1 MSKRFVNMFLFSLLV
16 VALNG
21 VSAGP
26 VEERLLGFEAESSKR
41 QIALEERFDS
51 LLDGKNLRLWM
62 ERMTAKPH
70 HLGSLFGKEVAEF
83 IAGQFRSWGYETEIE
98 KFDVLFPTPK
108 QRLLEMT
115 APEHFVASL
124 DEPALKEDRT
134 SGVTGNRLPPYNAY
148 SIDGDVTGL
157 LVYANYGLPKDYE
170 YLESKGINVKGKIII
185 VRYGGSWRGIK
196 PKVAAEHGAIG
207 CIIYSDPRDDGY
219 FQGDD
224 YPKGSWRNERGAQR
238 GSVLDMPVYPGD
250 PLTPGASATAAAK
263 RLPVREAKTLTQ
275 IPVLPI
281 SYGDAVPL
289 LRSLGGRVVPE
300 DWRGTLPLT
309 YHIGPGPATVH
320 LKLEF
325 SWDLATTHDVIARI
339 RGAERPGQ
347 WVIRGNHHDAWV
359 FGAYDPVSGLVS
371 LMEEARAVA
380 ALTKSGWRP
389 KRTIIYCAWDGEE
402 PGLIGSTEWVEDHEE
417 ELSKK
422 AVVYVNSDSNGAG
435 FLAMGGTPSLE
446 KFMNQA
452 ARSVMDPQ
460 KAVSV
465 LERARAFAIVKG
477 DAETRQMARQKQDLP
492 LTALGSGSD
501 YTPFLQHLGI
511 PALNLLFFGEEG
523 GGSYH
528 SIYDSFDYYTRFV
541 DPDFEYG
548 VTLAKTAG
556 RAILRFANADVLP
569 YEFLSLSEKVDSYLK
584 ELVKLTETIRE
595 ANEEKKLLI
604 TEKSV
609 EITLQP
615 KEIYIPPQA
624 LSEVP
629 YLNFSPLQNAAA
641 NLKTS
646 ALGYHEALKA
656 FGTSGVGLPE
666 RTQETLNQILIGAER
681 ALLRTEGLP
690 GHPWFRH
697 QLYAP
702 GKYTGYDVK
711 TIPGVREAIE
721 QRNWEEANREIK
733 LVARTLDGLVTVIEQ
748 ASAVLKPVK
757 GK

>member
-1 MSKRFVNMFLFSLLV
+1 MPKRFRITFLFFLFI
-16 VALNG
+16 
-21 VSAGP
+21 SAPNEASTGRF
-26 VEERLLGFEAESSKR
+26 EERLLGFSPESSKR
-41 QIALEERFDS
+41 QIGLEEQFDS
-51 LLDGKNLRLWM
+51 VLDVNNLRIWM
-62 ERMTAKPH
+62 ERLTAKPH
-70 HLGSLFGKEVAEF
+70 HLGSPFGKEVAEF
-83 IAGQFRSWGYETEIE
+83 IAEQFRSWGYETEIE

-115 APEHFVASL
+115 EPEHYVASL
-124 DEPALKEDRT
+124 DEPVLKEDRT

-148 SIDGDVTGL
+148 SIDGDVSGQ
-157 LVYANYGLPKDYE
+157 LVYVNYGLPKDYE
-170 YLESKGINVKGKIII
+170 YLDSKGINVKGKIII

-250 PLTPGASATAAAK
+250 PLTPGVSATATAK
-263 RLPVREAKTLTQ
+263 RLPTTEAKTLTK

-281 SYGDAVPL
+281 SYNDAVPL
-289 LRSLGGRVVPE
+289 LRALGGRVAPE

-309 YHIGPGPATVH
+309 YHLGPGPATVH

-325 SWDLATTHDVIARI
+325 NWDLTTIHDVIARI
-339 RGAERPGQ
+339 RGAERPDQ

-380 ALTKSGWRP
+380 ALTKSGWKP

-402 PGLIGSTEWVEDHEE
+402 PGLLGSTEWVEDHEE
-417 ELSKK
+417 ELSSK
-422 AVVYVNSDSNGAG
+422 AALYVNSDSNGAG

-452 ARSVMDPQ
+452 ARSVIDPQ
-460 KAVSV
+460 KGVSV
-465 LERARAFAIVKG
+465 LERARAFSIVKD
-477 DAETRQMARQKQDLP
+477 DAEMRQTARQKKDLP
-492 LTALGSGSD
+492 LAALGSGSD

-541 DPDFEYG
+541 DPNFEYG
-548 VTLAKTAG
+548 VVLAKTAG
-556 RAILRFANADVLP
+556 RTILRFADADILP
-569 YEFLSLSEKVDSYLK
+569 YEFLSLSEKIDSYLK
-584 ELVKLTETIRE
+584 ELVKLTEKIRD

-604 TEKSV
+604 KEKSV
-609 EITLQP
+609 ENTLNP
-615 KEIYIPPQA
+615 KEIYIPPQV

-629 YLNFSPLQNAAA
+629 YLNFSPLQNAIG
-641 NLKTS
+641 NLRAS
-646 ALGYHEALKA
+646 SQGYQEALK
-656 FGTSGVGLPE
+656 TYESSDIELSE
-666 RTQETLNQILIGAER
+666 RTRDTLNQILMGAER
-681 ALLRTEGLP
+681 TLLRKEGLP

-702 GKYTGYDVK
+702 GRYTGYDVK
-711 TIPGVREAIE
+711 TIPGAREAIE
-721 QRNWEEANREIK
+721 QHNWEEANREIE
-733 LVARTLDGLVTVIEQ
+733 LVARTIDRLVVVIDQ
-748 ASAVLKPVK
+748 ASEVLKK
-757 GK
+757 EGAK

>member
-1 MSKRFVNMFLFSLLV
+1 MSKRFLNMFLFSFLGV
-16 VALNG
+16 TLNG
-21 VSAGP
+21 VSIGAA
-26 VEERLLGFEAESSKR
+26 EERLLGFETESSKQ
-41 QIALEERFDS
+41 QIVLEEHFDS
-51 LLDGKNLRLWM
+51 LLDTKNLRLWM

-70 HLGSLFGKEVAEF
+70 HLGSTFGKEVAEF

-115 APEHFVASL
+115 EPEHFVASL
-124 DEPALKEDRT
+124 NEPPLKEDRT
-134 SGVTGNRLPPYNAY
+134 SGLTGDRLPPYNAY
-148 SIDGDVTGL
+148 SIDGDVTGQ

-170 YLESKGINVKGKIII
+170 YLDSRGIQVKGKIII

-224 YPKGSWRNERGAQR
+224 YPKGSWRNEWGAQR

-250 PLTPGASATAAAK
+250 PLTPGVSATSAAK
-263 RLPVREAKTLTQ
+263 RLSVKEAKTLTK

-281 SYGDAVPL
+281 SYANALPL
-289 LRSLGGRVVPE
+289 LRSLGGRVAPE

-309 YHIGPGPATVH
+309 YHTGPGPATVH

-325 SWDLATTHDVIARI
+325 NWDLATIHNVIARI
-339 RGAERPGQ
+339 PGAERPDQ

-359 FGAYDPVSGLVS
+359 FGALDPVSGLVS
-371 LMEEARAVA
+371 LLEEARAVA

-389 KRTIIYCAWDGEE
+389 KRTMIYCAWDGEE

-417 ELSKK
+417 ELSRK
-422 AVVYVNSDSNGAG
+422 AVVYVNTDSNGAG
-435 FLAMGGTPSLE
+435 VLSMGGTPSLE
-446 KFMNQA
+446 QFMNQA
-452 ARSVMDPQ
+452 ARSVIDPQ

-477 DAETRQMARQKQDLP
+477 DAETRQTTRQKKDLP
-492 LTALGSGSD
+492 LAALGSGSD

-511 PALNLLFFGEEG
+511 PSLNLSFSGEEG

-541 DPDFEYG
+541 DPDFQYG

-556 RAILRFANADVLP
+556 RVILRLANADVLP
-569 YEFLSLSEKVDSYLK
+569 YEFLSLSEKVDTYLK
-584 ELVKLTETIRE
+584 ELVKLTENIRE
-595 ANEEKKLLI
+595 ANEEKKRLI
-604 TEKSV
+604 QDKSV
-609 EITLQP
+609 EMTLAP
-615 KEIYIPPQA
+615 KEIYIPPQV

-641 NLKTS
+641 NLKAS
-646 ALGYHEALKA
+646 SQGYQEALKA
-656 FGTSGVGLPE
+656 YDTSSVRLSE
-666 RTQETLNQILIGAER
+666 KNRDTLNQILMSVER
-681 ALLRTEGLP
+681 SLLRKEGLP

-702 GKYTGYDVK
+702 GRYTGYDVK
-711 TIPGVREAIE
+711 TVPGVREAIE
-721 QRNWEEANREIK
+721 QHAWEEANREIE
-733 LVARTLDGLVTVIEQ
+733 LVARTIDGLVAVIDQ
-748 ASAVLKPVK
+748 ASAVLKPAKVK
-757 GK
+757 

>member
-1 MSKRFVNMFLFSLLV
+1 MSKRFMSTFLFFLFIS
-16 VALNG
+16 ALNG
-21 VSAGP
+21 ASAGQI
-26 VEERLLGFEAESSKR
+26 EERLLGFSPESSKQ
-41 QIALEERFDS
+41 QIALEEQFDS
-51 LLDGKNLRLWM
+51 LLDRRNFRPWM

-70 HLGSLFGKEVAEF
+70 HLGSAFGKEVAEF
-83 IAGQFRSWGYETEIE
+83 IAEQFRSWGYETEIE

-115 APEHFVASL
+115 EPEPFIASL
-124 DEPALKEDRT
+124 NEPALKQDRT
-134 SGVTGNRLPPYNAY
+134 SGLTADRLPPYNAY
-148 SIDGDVTGL
+148 SIDGDVTGQ

-170 YLESKGINVKGKIII
+170 YLDSKGINVKGKIII

-207 CIIYSDPRDDGY
+207 CLIYSDPRDDGY

-238 GSVLDMPVYPGD
+238 GSVLDMPIYPGD
-250 PLTPGASATAAAK
+250 PLTPGTPATKNAK
-263 RLPVREAKTLTQ
+263 RLPTKDAKTLTQ

-281 SYGDAVPL
+281 SYGDALPL
-289 LRSLGGRVVPE
+289 LRSLGGRVAPE

-309 YHIGPGPATVH
+309 YHTGPGPATVH

-325 SWDLATTHDVIARI
+325 NWDLTTIHDVIARI
-339 RGAERPGQ
+339 RGAERPDQ

-371 LMEEARAVA
+371 LMEEARGLA
-380 ALTKSGWRP
+380 ALSKSGWRP

-402 PGLIGSTEWVEDHEE
+402 PGLMGSTEWVEAHEE

-435 FLAMGGTPSLE
+435 FLSMGGTPSLE
-446 KFMNQA
+446 QFMNQA
-452 ARSVMDPQ
+452 ARSVIDPQ

-465 LERARAFAIVKG
+465 LERARAFRIVTG
-477 DAETRQMARQKQDLP
+477 DAEMRQTARQKKDLP
-492 LTALGSGSD
+492 LAALGSGSD

-511 PALNLLFFGEEG
+511 PALNLSFFGEEG

-528 SIYDSFDYYTRFV
+528 SIYDSFDYYARFV

-556 RAILRFANADVLP
+556 RAILRFADADVLP
-569 YEFLSLSEKVDSYLK
+569 YEFLGLSEKVDSYLK
-584 ELVKLTETIRE
+584 ELVKLTENIRE
-595 ANEEKKLLI
+595 ANEEKKRLI

-609 EITLQP
+609 EITLAP
-615 KEIYIPPQA
+615 KEIYILPQV
-624 LSEVP
+624 LPEVP

-641 NLKTS
+641 NLRTSSLGYQEALNTFWTS
-646 ALGYHEALKA
+646 A
-656 FGTSGVGLPE
+656 VGLSE
-666 RTQETLNQILIGAER
+666 RTQETLNQILLGAER

-702 GKYTGYDVK
+702 GRYTGYDVK

-721 QRNWEEANREIK
+721 QRNWEEANREIE
-733 LVARTLDGLVTVIEQ
+733 LVARTIDRLGNVIDR
-748 ASAVLKPVK
+748 ASTILKPARVQ
-757 GK
+757 